1 MRICK
6 IEKLIA
12 LALFL
17 LVLFPASSR
26 AGVAADQLRQTA
38 DKVLLILQDARLK
51 SVDQKQ
57 ARREQLRQV
66 ISARFD
72 FTEMAKRSL
81 GQNWRGRSADEQRR
95 FVELFT
101 ELLERSYADQI
112 ESFNGEKIVYGR
124 DTQENDDAEVDTKIV
139 SKKAEEFAVN
149 YRMHAV
155 DREWKVYDVVI
166 ENISLVNNYRSQF
179 NRVLARSSFDD
190 LLRKLQDKAFDAPA
204 KNRQAAASK
213 G

>member
-51 SVDQKQ
+51 SADQKQ

-72 FTEMAKRSL
+72 FTEMAMRSL
-81 GQNWRGRSADEQRR
+81 GQNWRQRSADEQRR

-101 ELLERSYADQI
+101 ELLEGSYADQI

-124 DTQENDDAEVDTKIV
+124 DTQENNDAEVDTKIV

-204 KNRQAAASK
+204 KNRQAAAK